1 MGYSPFFLKFLII
14 ALSLINILV
23 TGLISRATI
32 KFQPFLRF
40 YEIPKWIIL
49 PAWPAQKVK
58 IVSTLLEIL
67 ARVMSL
73 EELQDVLRGS
83 QPFLRFW
90 L

>member
-1 MGYSPFFLKFLII
+1 MGYSPLFLKFLII

-40 YEIPKWIIL
+40 YEIPKWITIREL
-49 PAWPAQKVK
+49 TGVV
-58 IVSTLLEIL
+58 VSTLLEIL
-67 ARVMSL
+67 
-73 EELQDVLRGS
+73 DVCRCLSMRILMRKWS

-90 L
+90 T